1 MANDLTVGKP
11 LPAILRMALPIMA
24 GNIFQQFYGM
34 TDTII
39 VGRFLGRN
47 ALAAVGS
54 TSSLYNLVFWFANG
68 AAGGFAIIL
77 SQNYGAKRYDELKKS
92 LAHAV
97 ILSAATSLLVTLF
110 SLLFIRQT
118 LQLMNT
124 PPEIYQDATNY
135 IVTVLAGLTATIA
148 YNMAAAILRA
158 LGDSKTPLFFLIFS
172 SLLNIG
178 LDLLFI
184 GPLSLGTRGAA
195 LATVLAQTVSVLLC
209 IFYMLRKYPVLH
221 TRRSDWRI
229 IPAKVAQ
236 MLKLGLP
243 LGLMGVM
250 TASGIIILQVAI
262 NSFGAAS
269 VAAYTAANKIQT
281 LFCFPL
287 AAYGMAMTN
296 FCGQNYGAGKYGNI
310 RKGVRQC
317 LFLMLVTAL
326 VFTVILEA
334 AGGALAGL
342 FLSTADAEVT
352 SMTAGYLRV
361 VALFLPAFGALMVL
375 RSGIQGLGYGGIP
388 TLNGILESVIRILW
402 TMWLIPYGSFRHL
415 SFVDPTAW
423 VAAAL
428 MMLLFYEWKVK
439 RSLLRE
445 DPTPPRS
452 A

>member
-77 SQNYGAKRYDELKKS
+77 AQNYGAKKYDELRKS
-92 LAHAV
+92 LAHA
-97 ILSAATSLLVTLF
+97 IMLSAATSLLVTLF

-118 LQLMNT
+118 LQLMHT
-124 PPEIYQDATNY
+124 PSEIYQDAVRY

-184 GPLSLGTRGAA
+184 GPFALGTRGAA

-209 IFYMLRKYPVLH
+209 IIYMRRRYPVLH
-221 TRRSDWRI
+221 TKRSDWTF
-229 IPAKVAQ
+229 IPSKAVQ

-269 VAAYTAANKIQT
+269 VAAYTAVNKIQT
-281 LFCFPL
+281 LLCFPL
-287 AAYGMAMTN
+287 SAYGMAMTN
-296 FCGQNYGAGKYGNI
+296 LCGQNFGAGKYDNI
-310 RKGVRQC
+310 KKGIRQC
-317 LFLMLVTAL
+317 LLLMIVTAL
-326 VFTVILEA
+326 IFMLILET
-334 AGGALAGL
+334 AGGTLASL
-342 FLSTADAEVT
+342 FLSTEDTEVT
-352 SMTAGYLRV
+352 SMATGYIRV
-361 VALFLPAFGALMVL
+361 VALFLPVFGALMVI
-375 RSGIQGLGYGGIP
+375 RASIQGLGYGGIP
-388 TLNGILESVIRILW
+388 TLNGVLESVCRILW
-402 TMWLIPYGSFRHL
+402 TVWLIPYGSFLHL

-423 VAAAL
+423 GAAAL
-428 MMLLFYEWKVK
+428 MMLLFYELKVK
-439 RSLLRE
+439 KSVLVM
-445 DPTPPRS
+445 T
-452 A
+452 